1 MVAGVVPSP
10 QDSPPLARGLH
21 IGRGAHQEARGLTP
35 AGAGT
40 SARGP
45 SRPATPRTHPR
56 WRGDFTWID
65 VLTTTGEDSPPL
77 ARGLLLHAQQHRQTQ
92 GLTPA
97 GAGTSLGWSPH
108 PAPTWTHPRW
118 RGDFST
124 SEPEPE
130 PPVDSPPLA
139 RGLQQP
145 GLLLRLLGGLTPA
158 GAGTSLPDQ
167 RILARPCLDS
177 SLKTQVRVLQGV
189 FLCPHHGTSTSATA
203 PSRWVTVTNCRPSKS
218 LTSYGWSPTRRI
230 SNP

>member
-1 MVAGVVPSP
+1 METDSPPLARGLRGGGRGRPVAPGLTPAGAGTSHRARCAPGGPRTHPRWRGDFSARPVPP
-10 QDSPPLARGLH
+10 GHAEDSPPLARGLH
-21 IGRGAHQEARGLTP
+21 LDRRFDHDGRGLTP

-40 SARGP
+40 SPPRAAA
-45 SRPATPRTHPR
+45 PANPGTHPR
-56 WRGDFTWID
+56 WRGDFPRL
-65 VLTTTGEDSPPL
+65 VAAPCAHLDSPPL
-77 ARGLLLHAQQHRQTQ
+77 ARGLLHIRAR
-92 GLTPA
+92 A
-97 GAGTSLGWSPH
+97 GAAS
-108 PAPTWTHPRW
+108 
-118 RGDFST
+118 
-124 SEPEPE
+124 
-130 PPVDSPPLA
+130 
-139 RGLQQP
+139 
-145 GLLLRLLGGLTPA
+145 GLTPA